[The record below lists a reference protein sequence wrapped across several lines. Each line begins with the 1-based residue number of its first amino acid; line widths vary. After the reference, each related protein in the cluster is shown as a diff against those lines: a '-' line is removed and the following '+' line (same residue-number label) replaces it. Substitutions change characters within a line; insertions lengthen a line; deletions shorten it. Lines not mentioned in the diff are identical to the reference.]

1 MAVNSAP
8 SARKRWLLTGFRL
21 AILIAVVYGVRRS
34 LLDGL
39 EKLDEH
45 PWHLDAGWLV
55 ASGAIYL
62 LSLLPAGLFWQRIL
76 LGMGQAAGTGETL
89 RAYYIGHLGKY
100 VPGKALV
107 VILRAGLIQS
117 QRVDPVVAGTSVF
130 VETLTLMAVGSLLSA
145 AIIPFWF
152 SDPLKL
158 VLVALG
164 FAAVAGL
171 PTLPPVFRLA
181 VRFVPFLGSDP
192 GRSECLARL
201 RATTLVWGWVANVI
215 GWFISGLSLWAVVR
229 SLGAGSMITPA
240 TLPLYTAAAAMSTV
254 GGFLS
259 MIPAGIVVREA
270 ILGHL
275 LAADCGASVALLT
288 AIVFRLVQLVSEVV
302 ISGILYLAG
311 LRRPAPVVQPPE

>member
-1 MAVNSAP
+1 VKPAS
-8 SARKRWLLTGFRL
+8 SARKRWLLRGLRL
-21 AILIAVVYGVRRS
+21 AILVAVVYGVRRS

-39 EKLDEH
+39 HRLDEH
-45 PWHLDAGWLV
+45 SWHLDFVWLAAAGALYLV
-55 ASGAIYL
+55 
-62 LSLLPAGLFWQRIL
+62 SLLPAALFWHRIL
-76 LGMGQAAGTGETL
+76 RRMGQDAGVGETL

-117 QRVDPVVAGTSVF
+117 HRVDPVVAGTSVF
-130 VETLTLMAVGSLLSA
+130 VETLTLMAVGGVLSA
-145 AIIPFWF
+145 IIIPFWF
-152 SDPLKL
+152 ADAWRL
-158 VLVALG
+158 VLLALA
-164 FAAVAGL
+164 FAAASGL

-192 GRSECLARL
+192 GRMEYLGRL
-201 RATTLVWGWVANVI
+201 RATTLLWGWAANLV
-215 GWFISGLSLWAVVR
+215 GWLVSGVSLWATVR
-229 SLGAGSMITPA
+229 ALGADEMITLG
-240 TLPLYTAAAAMSTV
+240 TLPLFTAAAAMSTV

-270 ILGHL
+270 LLGHL
-275 LAADCGASVALLT
+275 LAGTVGASVALVA

-311 LRRPAPVVQPPE
+311 LRRPAPAVQPPE